1 MTDVFDA
8 MNVISIVPGTAAHTL
23 RLSASLRE
31 TLRVVG
37 CGEAVGRLIFK
48 PRRQPKYLH

>member
-8 MNVISIVPGTAAHTL
+8 MNEISIVPGTAAHTL

-31 TLRVVG
+31 TLGVVG
-37 CGEAVGRLIFK
+37 CGEAVGRFIFK
-48 PRRQPKYLH
+48 PRRRPKHPH